1 MSTILIVEDDKNL
14 QLTLTQILREEGFEI
29 ITTMWGSMA
38 IEEVKKGIP
47 DLILLDIMLP
57 GMDGM
62 KVLEKVK
69 EIDKK
74 LPVIMITGYSSA
86 ERAIKAIEFGAY
98 DFITKPFDFK
108 KLISKINNAMN
119 NNKRKKKG
127 ALVRYIKKCSLDI
140 REYKEI
146 FCNLFKKSY

>member
-14 QLTLTQILREEGFEI
+14 QLTLAHILKEEGFEI

-57 GMDGM
+57 GMNGL

-74 LPVIMITGYSSA
+74 LPVIMITGYGNA
-86 ERAIKAIEFGAY
+86 ERAIRAIELGAY
-98 DFITKPFDFK
+98 DFVTKPFDFE
-108 KLISKINNAMN
+108 KLISKINNAMY

-127 ALVRYIKKCSLDI
+127 ALLRHLKKCSLDI
-140 REYKEI
+140 REYKEV
-146 FCNLFKKSY
+146 FFNLFKRSY